1 MVGAATPNIEHLVK
15 EEQTVFSQ
23 YKDVSTLVF
32 AWMEFNKIPLT
43 EAQANRIEALDPK
56 HLEQDKFIRKQVLNL
71 VPQAKNE
78 LLNILVDSFSIEDL
92 ATMFQQMKTT
102 YLQGERSER
111 EELMLNII
119 CLFFTN
125 AKVRLGK
132 NS

>member
-1 MVGAATPNIEHLVK
+1 M
-15 EEQTVFSQ
+15 
-23 YKDVSTLVF
+23 
-32 AWMEFNKIPLT
+32 
-43 EAQANRIEALDPK
+43 
-56 HLEQDKFIRKQVLNL
+56 LNL